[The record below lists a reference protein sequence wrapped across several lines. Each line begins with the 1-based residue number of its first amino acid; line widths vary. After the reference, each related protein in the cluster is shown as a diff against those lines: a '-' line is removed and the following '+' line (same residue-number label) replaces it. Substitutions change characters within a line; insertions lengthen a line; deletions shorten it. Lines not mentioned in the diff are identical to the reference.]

1 MNSEFEQLI
10 CKFYDLSCEE
20 KKAEIFNEIKKM
32 NDLLKNFS
40 SLNNDPIKNKFIGY
54 DDSNSDSEDQNLTKI
69 YYDLM
74 LLNGHLLFHL
84 KDINSLDK

>member
-32 NDLLKNFS
+32 NDLLKKFS
-40 SLNNDPIKNKFIGY
+40 SLNNDPIKNKFVPSY
-54 DDSNSDSEDQNLTKI
+54 LKLT
-69 YYDLM
+69 
-74 LLNGHLLFHL
+74 HLFF
-84 KDINSLDK
+84 IQIII